1 MVLPWI
7 TTLLPGTKD
16 GPDSEMRDELGAL
29 SKVVD
34 VVRFLGHWAFMIVV
48 FLEPCGP
55 ADGFG
60 KSFRTYRFSPSE
72 RGRLT

>member
-1 MVLPWI
+1 
-7 TTLLPGTKD
+7 
-16 GPDSEMRDELGAL
+16 L